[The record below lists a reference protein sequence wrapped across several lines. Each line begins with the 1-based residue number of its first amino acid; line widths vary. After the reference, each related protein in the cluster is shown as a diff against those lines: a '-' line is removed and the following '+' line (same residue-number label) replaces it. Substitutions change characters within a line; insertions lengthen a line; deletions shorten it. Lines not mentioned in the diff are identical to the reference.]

1 MDEISC
7 NPENCF
13 PGKCLEVFVESHLY
27 GDEMV
32 FDRSTCL
39 CISDKFE
46 GLTSHCDNFGIC
58 GISELLETGDE
69 LSVFL
74 NDGMEDDRSKFFPF
88 PVIDGLV
95 DELQDVLLQVL
106 SMANLLATGIPSPVV
121 AEFVLFFG
129 WLKEQLLY
137 SCSVEVL
144 LLSHPL
150 SLVLMLLIDSNGR
163 LR

>member
-1 MDEISC
+1 
-7 NPENCF
+7 
-13 PGKCLEVFVESHLY
+13 
-27 GDEMV
+27 
-32 FDRSTCL
+32 
-39 CISDKFE
+39 
-46 GLTSHCDNFGIC
+46 
-58 GISELLETGDE
+58 
-69 LSVFL
+69 
-74 NDGMEDDRSKFFPF
+74 MEDDRGKFFPF

-150 SLVLMLLIDSNGR
+150 SLVLVLLIDSNGC